1 MSPSSYFAHLLDPVA
16 HQRALL
22 PSLSSLAKCR
32 PQPSRI
38 PRSHLEFQL
47 TAGNQMEEPAGAA
60 CTLAIASIF
69 EQGSVDWSHRSM
81 NTTPSGHCS
90 WVKKRLA
97 GLPLPISSIS
107 VHFSLVMN
115 QICRS
120 CMSRAM
126 VFRRKPKTEKH
137 GSCNRC
143 LNDGGPPMFA
153 INEVSSSICA
163 EVARLELC
171 PATSTGFTTETLP
184 QPLRRALFEGL
195 GRLLLSCM
203 KAV

>member
-69 EQGSVDWSHRSM
+69 EQGSLDWSHRSM

-115 QICRS
+115 QICEVV
-120 CMSRAM
+120 CPAQWFFRA
-126 VFRRKPKTEKH
+126 RKPKDRKTAAAT
-137 GSCNRC
+137 
-143 LNDGGPPMFA
+143 D
-153 INEVSSSICA
+153 SSTT
-163 EVARLELC
+163 VARRCWQSTRYRHPFAQRSLIESRPAAPHRIHDQDP
-171 PATSTGFTTETLP
+171 PATSPTCLVRWASGGFCC
-184 QPLRRALFEGL
+184 RA
-195 GRLLLSCM
+195 
-203 KAV
+203 